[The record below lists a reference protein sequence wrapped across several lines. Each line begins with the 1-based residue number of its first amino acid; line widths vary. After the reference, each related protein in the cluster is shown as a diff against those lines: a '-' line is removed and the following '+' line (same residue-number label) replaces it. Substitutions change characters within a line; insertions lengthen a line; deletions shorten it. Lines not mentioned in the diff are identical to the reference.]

1 LRQVKPRAKGRG
13 GFGAALLAT
22 VGRNIGAGQH
32 ARVARIAWTGAL
44 AVAGMTGAFGLALAA
59 LYGVIGLS
67 FAVYALVPGVA
78 FRLGAWAPE
87 RGHTARG

>member
-1 LRQVKPRAKGRG
+1 
-13 GFGAALLAT
+13 
-22 VGRNIGAGQH
+22 
-32 ARVARIAWTGAL
+32 
-44 AVAGMTGAFGLALAA
+44 MTGAFGLALAA